1 VLYLV
6 KDGGILTSVDPKT
19 GKILKQGRLPNALD
33 TYYSSLV
40 AGAGYVYLISQ
51 PGKMTVLKA
60 GGEWEVVASNDLEDE
75 CYATPAIADNFLYV
89 RTRGALYCFRAE

>member
-1 VLYLV
+1 
-6 KDGGILTSVDPKT
+6 
-19 GKILKQGRLPNALD
+19 
-33 TYYSSLV
+33 
-40 AGAGYVYLISQ
+40 
-51 PGKMTVLKA
+51 MTVLKA